1 MALQVTALLSS
12 IALYPALPKV
22 QSGQATSSGSYSR
35 QRP

>member
-1 MALQVTALLSS
+1 MAIQVTALLSS

-22 QSGQATSSGSYSR
+22 ESGQATSSGLSSR